1 MTLKSSLISIFL
13 VFFFFI
19 TTSARAEYYN
29 ELQCHTTPIGGYEGQ
44 AIVKLGMTKTQAFRM
59 TGCPVRSYKKR
70 MITEKWSEW
79 GYRRVDTT
87 AFHEKFL
94 IRNDKWVGNKA
105 KIFKFRDNKL
115 YEIYDYGTSVR
126 RPQLPKTRYKEG
138 PLELEQDKQNAKRPW
153 GRR

>member
-1 MTLKSSLISIFL
+1 MAIKLILTIVFSIFSFL
-13 VFFFFI
+13 I
-19 TTSARAEYYN
+19 TTSAHAEYYN
-29 ELQCHTTPIGGYEGQ
+29 ELQCHRTPIGGYEGQ

-59 TGCPVRSYKKR
+59 TGHPVRSYKKR

-79 GYRRVDTT
+79 GYRRTDTT

-94 IRNDKWVGNKA
+94 IRNDKWVGNKS

-115 YEIYDYGTSVR
+115 YEIYDFGTSIR
-126 RPQLPKTRYKEG
+126 CPRLPKTRYKKG
-138 PLELEQDKQNAKRPW
+138 PLELEQDRQNAKRPW